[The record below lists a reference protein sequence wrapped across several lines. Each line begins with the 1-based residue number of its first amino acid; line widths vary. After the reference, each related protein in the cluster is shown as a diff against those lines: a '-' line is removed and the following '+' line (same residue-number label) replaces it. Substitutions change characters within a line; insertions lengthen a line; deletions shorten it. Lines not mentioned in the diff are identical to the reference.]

1 MLVPFAIEAEA
12 IAGEAHW
19 TPRELRGH
27 HDALLRAWKR
37 IGLFVFDGEHL
48 SNSRLRQAID
58 DIGEGSVLRGRWNDF
73 VQRVPVVA
81 GGQLWRGDLD
91 ATTLDGLSK
100 VAKICFARNA
110 QVEALEAEA
119 KALKLELITLAS
131 TGACN
136 GFTAGEQAAA
146 LHIRQGD
153 GAREVWEQRFAPLA
167 GASSDRLKRVSIV
180 DPYAV
185 TRHVIERK
193 EELTRFLTYLSA
205 SSVKAKHV
213 SVYALS
219 PFRDNRPIPPGEII
233 ADLQRLRDNN
243 ALPRIASLTVYLA
256 GGQRINRDRF
266 VMFGDHYVWDLG
278 HGLEPFEADF
288 VTRDCAVSLK
298 TWDAAKSYADII
310 DSMTADVRAIHIWGP

>member
-1 MLVPFAIEAEA
+1 MLIPFAIEAEA

-58 DIGEGSVLRGRWNDF
+58 GIDEGSVLRGRWNDF

-81 GGQLWRGDLD
+81 GGQLWGGDLD

-119 KALKLELITLAS
+119 QALKLELLTLAS

-146 LHIRQGD
+146 LHIRKGD

-167 GASSDRLKRVSIV
+167 AASSDRLKRVSIV
-180 DPYAV
+180 DSYAV
-185 TRHVIERK
+185 TRHVVERK
-193 EELTRFLTYLSA
+193 EELIRFLTYLSA
-205 SSVKAKHV
+205 SSQKVKHV

-233 ADLQRLRDNN
+233 ADLRRLRDND
-243 ALPRIASLTVYLA
+243 ALPRIASLTVHLA

-278 HGLEPFEADF
+278 HGLEPFEADI
-288 VTRDCAVSLK
+288 VARDCAVSLK

-310 DSMTADVRAIHIWGP
+310 DGMAADVRPISIWGP

>member
-19 TPRELRGH
+19 TPRELRAH

-58 DIGEGSVLRGRWNDF
+58 DIDEGSVLRGRWNDF
-73 VQRVPVVA
+73 VQRVPALA
-81 GGQLWRGDLD
+81 GGQHWAGHLD
-91 ATTLDGLSK
+91 VAALDGLSK
-100 VAKICFARNA
+100 VARICFTRDAKA
-110 QVEALEAEA
+110 DALEAEA
-119 KALKLELITLAS
+119 QAVGLELLTLAR

-136 GFTAGEQAAA
+136 GFALGERDAAM
-146 LHIRQGD
+146 HIRQGD
-153 GAREVWEQRFAPLA
+153 GAREVWERRFAPLA
-167 GASSDRLKRVSIV
+167 ATTSDRLKRISIV
-180 DPYAV
+180 DSYAI
-185 TRHVIERK
+185 TRHIIDQK

-205 SSVKAKHV
+205 SSQRAKHV

-219 PFRDNRPIPPGEII
+219 PFRDGRPIPVDEVI
-233 ADLQRLRDNN
+233 AALRHLRDND

-266 VMFGDHYVWDLG
+266 VMFGEHYVWDLG
-278 HGLEPFEADF
+278 HGLEPFDADI
-288 VTRDCAVSLK
+288 VTRDCAAALK

-310 DSMTADVRAIHIWGP
+310 DDMIGNIRAIPIWGP

>member
-1 MLVPFAIEAEA
+1 MLVPFAIEADA
-12 IAGEAHW
+12 IAGEVHW

-58 DIGEGSVLRGRWNDF
+58 GVGEGSVLRGRWNDF

-81 GGQLWRGDLD
+81 GGQHWTGHLD
-91 ATTLDGLSK
+91 VTTLDGLSK
-100 VAKICFARNA
+100 VAKICYARDA

-119 KALKLELITLAS
+119 QALTLELLTLAG

-146 LHIRQGD
+146 QHIRQGD
-153 GAREVWEQRFAPLA
+153 AAREVWEQRFAPLA
-167 GASSDRLKRVSIV
+167 AAASDRLKRISIV
-180 DPYAV
+180 DPYVV
-185 TRHVIERK
+185 TRHVVEKK
-193 EELTRFLTYLSA
+193 EELTRFLTYLST
-205 SSVKAKHV
+205 SSQKTRHV
-213 SVYALS
+213 SVYALQ
-219 PFRDNRPIPPGEII
+219 PFRENRPIPSGEIV
-233 ADLQRLRDNN
+233 AELRHLRDNN

-278 HGLEPFEADF
+278 HGLEPFEGDI
-288 VTRDCAVSLK
+288 VTRDCAASLK
-298 TWDAAKSYADII
+298 TWDAARSYAEII
-310 DSMTADVRAIHIWGP
+310 DGMTGDIRAIPVWGP